1 MSDGRHIPRRLAAG
15 VLLAAIIA
23 SAGGLHVHESFA
35 GLVSPT
41 STGAPE
47 RVVSNHSPLSKAT
60 HWHSVVRFDEH
71 PCLACHSHRM
81 AGLAVNASVSLPVLI
96 AAFAGDE
103 VASKPVSIASFA
115 NGSRAPPSLL

>member
-1 MSDGRHIPRRLAAG
+1 MLDGRQLRRLVAG
-15 VLLAAIIA
+15 VLLGAVIA

-35 GLVSPT
+35 GLVSPAAP
-41 STGAPE
+41 GAPE
-47 RVVSNHSPLSKAT
+47 RVVSNHSPLSKAS

-81 AGLAVNASVSLPVLI
+81 AGLAGDASLPFPILIASV
-96 AAFAGDE
+96 ANDE